1 MRHVERLAR
10 TRPPGRRCAAG
21 ALTLAAALVFASASS
36 VAHAADDKPVRWRM
50 QSWFPSGAPHAGS
63 TGKDIETKL
72 DRLSGGRFRVQ
83 FFEPGALI
91 PPNQCFEA
99 VGRGSVQACWSTP
112 AYWYGEEPALAL
124 FSAAPFGMDWP
135 GLMAWFYHG
144 GGEELY
150 DELYARHGI
159 KGLACGG
166 MIPEASGWFREEIE
180 SVADLEG
187 LRLRFLGLGA
197 LVMEKMGASTMLLPG
212 GELYAAL
219 ERGVIDATEFAAP
232 SVDKAL
238 GLNEVASYYY
248 FPGWHQPATIYDLMI
263 NREAW
268 DALSDQQQAMVEY
281 VCGDNVRDAIALGES
296 LQSDVLTEFE
306 SKGVNLRR
314 WSPEILETLAA
325 AWEEVAS
332 EESAKNA
339 DFAKVW
345 TSLSEFQAKYA
356 KWAELGY
363 LDR

>member
-1 MRHVERLAR
+1 MRRTPTCLAL
-10 TRPPGRRCAAG
+10 AAG
-21 ALTLAAALVFASASS
+21 ALVGLGTLAPVQAQ
-36 VAHAADDKPVRWRM
+36 DEPVRWRM
-50 QSWFPSGAPHAGS
+50 QSWFPSAAPHAGS
-63 TGKDIETKL
+63 SGKDIETKL

-83 FFEPGALI
+83 FYEPGALI

-99 VGRGSVQACWSTP
+99 VGRGSIQACWSTP
-112 AYWYGEEPALAL
+112 AYWYGDEPALAL

-144 GGEELY
+144 GGQEMY
-150 DELYARHGI
+150 DELYARHNI
-159 KGLACGG
+159 HALPCGG

-180 SVADLEG
+180 TVDDLSG

-232 SVDKAL
+232 SVDQAL

-248 FPGWHQPATIYDLMI
+248 FPGWHQPATLYDLMI
-263 NREAW
+263 NKDAW
-268 DALSDQQQAMVEY
+268 DGLSDQQQAMVEY

-296 LQSDVLTEFE
+296 LQAGVLEEFE
-306 SKGVNLRR
+306 AKGVNIRT
-314 WSPEILETLAA
+314 WSPEILAA
-325 AWEEVAS
+325 LEEAWQEVAE
-332 EESAKNA
+332 EESTKNE
-339 DFAKVW
+339 DFAAVW
-345 TSLSEFQAKYA
+345 ASMRDFQLEHAR
-356 KWAELGY
+356 WADLGY

>member
-1 MRHVERLAR
+1 M
-10 TRPPGRRCAAG
+10 TIRPTTLG
-21 ALTLAAALVFASASS
+21 ATIGLVTALCIPAPSYSQ
-36 VAHAADDKPVRWRM
+36 DDPVRWRM
-50 QSWFPSGAPHAGS
+50 QSWFPSAAPHAGS
-63 TGKDIETKL
+63 SGKDIETKL
-72 DRLSGGRFRVQ
+72 DRLSGGSFRVQ
-83 FFEPGALI
+83 FFEPNALI

-135 GLMAWFYHG
+135 GLLAWFYHG
-144 GGEELY
+144 GGIEMY
-150 DELYARHGI
+150 DELYARHNI
-159 KGLACGG
+159 HALPCGG
-166 MIPEASGWFREEIE
+166 MIPEASGWFRNEIN
-180 SVADLEG
+180 SIDDLEG

-263 NREAW
+263 NKDAW
-268 DALSDQQQAMVEY
+268 DGLSDKQQAMVEF

-296 LQSDVLTEFE
+296 LQAGVLAEFE
-306 SKGVNLRR
+306 EKGVNIRR
-314 WSPEILETLAA
+314 WSPEILEAL
-325 AWEEVAS
+325 EVAWLEVAE
-332 EESAKNA
+332 EESLANE
-339 DFAKVW
+339 DFAAVW
-345 TSLSEFQAKYA
+345 ASMQDFHEEYA
-356 KWAELGY
+356 VWADLGY